1 MTKALQTCRLRPASL
16 RADAVDATV
25 ELSLALR
32 HAAYDG
38 RLPARPGEQ
47 RTSDRVGKHIQRRAE
62 SCRAA
67 WLGLNPAGLSATT
80 ASGVDD
86 VWVKRQY
93 RRGGTATRLID
104 ATCSGLAQRDFR
116 AAQTGSENFNYA
128 ASALF
133 EDPGWRKIGA
143 ELVRIAPGIRHEAL
157 VYTRPLPLK
166 ELP

>member
-1 MTKALQTCRLRPASL
+1 MTKSLQTRRLRAAPL
-16 RADAVDATV
+16 RPDAVDAAV
-25 ELSLALR
+25 ELPHALR
-32 HAAYDG
+32 HAACDG
-38 RLPARPGEQ
+38 RLPASLLEQ
-47 RTSDRVGKHIQRRAE
+47 RTSDRFGKHIQRRAE

-67 WLGLNPAGLSATT
+67 WLGLKLAGLSATT

-93 RRGGTATRLID
+93 RRRGTATRLID
-104 ATCSGLAQRDFR
+104 ATCTGLAQRDFR
-116 AAQTGSENFNYA
+116 AAQTGSGNFNYA